1 MRYSFVLACA
11 LLTSSDIANAQE
23 GGRWFTGG
31 VPTFG
36 GLWVWTD
43 VVIYDDWRVQ
53 QHAVTGHYRLIDP
66 RERRHA
72 SGDLDECLAQL
83 DAVKVEQQLKPGPK
97 DVVIV
102 VHGLGANRAI
112 MSGLCDYLHDK
123 GGLTVINFGY
133 SSTMQDIGAYAT
145 ALESVV
151 RHLEGV
157 ENVSFVAHSVGNIVV
172 RKFLKDIEPLPPGLR
187 PAVNFGRMVMI
198 SPPNHGAELADKLTP
213 NEVTDELA
221 DWLVGGAAKQLAPQN
236 GWAELEPQL
245 ATPAFEFGILAG
257 GKGDDEGYLDAIPG
271 DDDGMLSV
279 ETMRLAGAADFVRVQ
294 CLHQLMP
301 RNDAVR
307 VATLNFLKFGF
318 FVTADSRAPIG
329 AAGP

>member
-1 MRYSFVLACA
+1 MRYAFVLACA
-11 LLTSSDIANAQE
+11 LLTSSVMARAQE
-23 GGRWFTGG
+23 GGGWFTGG

-53 QHAVTGHYRLIDP
+53 QNAVTGHYRLIDP

-72 SGDLDECLAQL
+72 SGDLDECLAKL
-83 DAVKVEQQLKPGPK
+83 DAVKVEHKLKPGPK

-112 MSGLCDYLHDK
+112 MSGLCEYLEDK
-123 GGLTVINFGY
+123 GDLAVINFGY
-133 SSTMQDIGAYAT
+133 SSTMEDIGAYAV
-145 ALESVV
+145 ALDSVV

-157 ENVSFVAHSVGNIVV
+157 ENVSFVAHSMGNIVV
-172 RKFLKDIEPLPPGLR
+172 RKYLKDIEPLAPGLR
-187 PAVNFGRMVMI
+187 PQVKFQRMVMI

-257 GKGDDEGYLDAIPG
+257 GKGDEEGYLDAIPG

-279 ETMRLAGAADFVRVQ
+279 ETMRLAGAADFVRIDSI
-294 CLHQLMP
+294 HQFMP
-301 RNDAVR
+301 RNDGVR
-307 VATLNFLKFGF
+307 AAALSFLTNGY
-318 FVTADSRAPIG
+318 FVTEELRAPI
-329 AAGP
+329 AAAP